1 LELYIVHPNNVL
13 IRLSRA
19 ATVLALCGILAA
31 ACSKKSGEQAAA
43 PNSQVVAHVGDEVIT
58 APEFDNELRLLNI
71 PADKQKDPEV
81 VKRVL
86 NEMVTRKYLLGQA
99 IGAKV
104 DREPNVLLDLLR
116 AREQVLANA
125 FLARTVSAKL
135 SAISKA
141 DIDKYVTS
149 NPLKFANR
157 KILTVEQMIFPI
169 GPNIQAVVD
178 ATKDLNSLDE
188 VDQKLTSMGVPHNR
202 STGTLNT
209 SEIPDELMNNMRA
222 KKPDDVFF
230 VRSGQNG
237 VFLKVK
243 SEELRPLEGEAA
255 VNTARQLMRNDL
267 LKAEAGMVS
276 MSANMEAKFEG
287 VYSKIMSAQPSDA
300 QMPKN

>member
-19 ATVLALCGILAA
+19 AAVLALCGILAA